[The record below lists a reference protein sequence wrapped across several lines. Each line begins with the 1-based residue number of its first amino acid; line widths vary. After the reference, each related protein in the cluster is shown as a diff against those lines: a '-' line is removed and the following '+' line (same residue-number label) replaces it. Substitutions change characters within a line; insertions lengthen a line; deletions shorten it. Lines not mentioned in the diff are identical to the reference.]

1 MLSQHPAAGTLFCI
15 KRLRCRSLFFW
26 AQKADLASYS
36 ASAYPTRSSNSYR
49 DMRRSMTIRLHF
61 TRDLNSCSLC
71 VAQCVERRAFTPQD
85 VQLAEEAEQD
95 AAAEAALVALS
106 SPKLELLLGSC
117 FVLIPDAAVFP
128 RTQANAASPLRL
140 SPVLLRR
147 QWAPI
152 HRGCPFSHPVI
163 QASMPVI
170 RSYKSSVHSWCSDHI
185 QPSGA
190 RYAARAAQVR
200 RRCVRM
206 RAFRNCYRAPLS
218 PQTRADWD
226 NKVIKCKK
234 RFSSTKT
241 MS

>member
-1 MLSQHPAAGTLFCI
+1 MIWGAVWQSDYILLVTSIAA
-15 KRLRCRSLFFW
+15 
-26 AQKADLASYS
+26 AS
-36 ASAYPTRSSNSYR
+36 
-49 DMRRSMTIRLHF
+49 
-61 TRDLNSCSLC
+61 

-95 AAAEAALVALS
+95 AAAGAALVALS

-234 RFSSTKT
+234 GSVPQKQWAKRSSFHSRTLWFLIRKNIKVT
-241 MS
+241 VSSVIFVHSQMLI